1 MAKTI
6 VDYIPEAD
14 YARYNELLDI
24 AAKLKAKA
32 PKPERKPRG
41 PLTVEQKRERTLKRI
56 ADAEAKLA
64 ALMAAEQAAE
74 QA

>member
-6 VDYIPEAD
+6 VDYILEED

-24 AAKLKAKA
+24 ATQAKQNA

-41 PLTVEQKRERTLKRI
+41 PLTVEQKKERTLKRI
-56 ADAEAKLA
+56 AEAEAKLE
-64 ALMAAEQAAE
+64 ALMAAEQA
-74 QA
+74 